1 MLLNI
6 IIGLTGSD
14 KLVETFILA
23 AGRCLND
30 FVLES
35 AVCEMFCLSLCY

>member
-1 MLLNI
+1 MLQNV
-6 IIGLTGSD
+6 IIGLAGSD

-30 FVLES
+30 FVLEN
-35 AVCEMFCLSLCY
+35 AACEMFCLSLRY